1 MKILHVIT
9 SLQMGGAEMLVV
21 NLLPRLHA
29 LGHEVGLVVFNG
41 ERTMLMERLEAVCP
55 SCRIYKLGGSY
66 YNPLYIF
73 KLVRIMRQYDIV
85 HTHNSSPQLYTAI
98 ANVFCR
104 KKLVTTEHSTN
115 NRKRER
121 GGLLRLIDK
130 WMYRRYDRI
139 ICISD
144 VAQYR
149 LETYLHRSLSDDKCR
164 ICTINNGID
173 VEKFYSAKSLSD
185 LPDRFVIVMIAGFR
199 EAKDQD
205 TLIKAMA
212 KLPRGRFELWL
223 VGDGERRENLEK
235 LVSSLRLEDN
245 VKFLGVRNDVAN
257 VLKSADVVVMSS
269 HWEGMSLSNIE
280 GMSVGKPFVASNVDG
295 LREITQGAGI
305 LFEHEN
311 ADELARVILRLSEDR
326 DFYNDVASRCYER
339 AKQFDISKTVDGY
352 NRVYHEVFGY

>member
-1 MKILHVIT
+1 M
-9 SLQMGGAEMLVV
+9 
-21 NLLPRLHA
+21 
-29 LGHEVGLVVFNG
+29 
-41 ERTMLMERLEAVCP
+41 
-55 SCRIYKLGGSY
+55 
-66 YNPLYIF
+66 
-73 KLVRIMRQYDIV
+73 
-85 HTHNSSPQLYTAI
+85 
-98 ANVFCR
+98 
-104 KKLVTTEHSTN
+104 
-115 NRKRER
+115 
-121 GGLLRLIDK
+121 
-130 WMYRRYDRI
+130 
-139 ICISD
+139 
-144 VAQYR
+144 
-149 LETYLHRSLSDDKCR
+149 
-164 ICTINNGID
+164 
-173 VEKFYSAKSLSD
+173 
-185 LPDRFVIVMIAGFR
+185 
-199 EAKDQD
+199 
-205 TLIKAMA
+205 
-212 KLPRGRFELWL
+212 WL

>member
-85 HTHNSSPQLYTAI
+85 HTHNSSPQLYAAI
-98 ANVFCR
+98 ANIVCR
-104 KKLVTTEHSTN
+104 KKLVTTEHNTY
-115 NRKRER
+115 NRRRKWKWYIH
-121 GGLLRLIDK
+121 LDK
-130 WMYRRYDRI
+130 WMYSRYQRI
-139 ICISD
+139 ICISKQ
-144 VAQYR
+144 AE
-149 LETYLHRSLSDDKCR
+149 LNLHRHLSMDNLSFEIIYNGIDISSFHKS
-164 ICTINNGID
+164 IPIEHINNGKLN
-173 VEKFYSAKSLSD
+173 V
-185 LPDRFVIVMIAGFR
+185 VMVAAFR
-199 EAKDQD
+199 KQKDQD

-212 KLPRGRFELWL
+212 KLPRDRFELWL
-223 VGDGERRENLEK
+223 VGDGERRADLEK
-235 LVSSLRLEDN
+235 LVSCLRLEDN
-245 VKFLGVRNDVAN
+245 VKFLGVRNDVAS

-280 GMSVGKPFVASNVDG
+280 GMSVGKPFVASDVDG

-311 ADELARVILRLSEDR
+311 AGELANICLHLSEDKA
-326 DFYNDVASRCYER
+326 YYEDVAARCYER

-352 NRVYHEVFGY
+352 NEIYK

>member
-1 MKILHVIT
+1 MIT

-29 LGHEVGLVVFNG
+29 LGHEVGLAVFNG
-41 ERTMLMERLEAVCP
+41 ERTILMERLESVCP

-144 VAQYR
+144 VAQSR
-149 LETYLHRSLSDDKCR
+149 LETYLHSNPSKDVQH
-164 ICTINNGID
+164 INTINNGID
-173 VEKFYSAKSLSD
+173 VEKFYSAKPLSD
-185 LPDRFVIVMIAGFR
+185 LRDRFVVVMVAGFR

-205 TLIKAMA
+205 TLIMAMA
-212 KLPRGRFELWL
+212 ELPRDRFELWL

-280 GMSVGKPFVASNVDG
+280 GMSVGKPFVASDVDG
-295 LREITQGAGI
+295 LREITKDAGI
-305 LFEHEN
+305 LFSHED
-311 ADELARVILRLSEDR
+311 ADELASVILRLSEDR

-339 AKQFDISKTVDGY
+339 AKQFDISKTVEGY
-352 NRVYHEVFGY
+352 NRVYLEVFGY